1 MGGLVMAVWSLFRY
15 RNSDGSSKDW
25 AVKSNPDGSITTRW
39 GKTASKLPGVSH
51 RNGVRQ
57 FDIEKQKQT
66 KGYVFVGEVEI
77 DGEGNVVFPGK
88 TSALSQ
94 MPGPDSNLAPVPT
107 PPVEALYWTVDCRAE
122 RAVRVDLGIE
132 VRRLIGVIQ
141 SVSDQQ
147 SKPQQDWDGWQQWL
161 DATLNAETFELSG
174 QIKSVQGVLPWL
186 FLLTLKSKGFK
197 GVEIAMATETARDL
211 SVDLKVEQDVLAFFG
226 TDLDSIRETAEV
238 LGLLK
243 PRLNLAVAMSDTDDC
258 WF

>member
-1 MGGLVMAVWSLFRY
+1 MAAWNLY
-15 RNSDGSSKDW
+15 RHRNTDGSSKDW
-25 AVKSNPDGSITTRW
+25 AVKSNSDGSITTRW

-57 FDIEKQKQT
+57 FDIEKQKQA

-77 DGEGNVVFPGK
+77 DDEGNVVFPGK
-88 TSALSQ
+88 TLPATQPLN
-94 MPGPDSNLAPVPT
+94 PDPVPT
-107 PPVEALYWTVDCRAE
+107 LPVEALYWTIECRAKQ
-122 RAVRVDLGIE
+122 AVRVELGIE

-197 GVEIAMATETARDL
+197 GVEIAMATESAREL

-243 PRLNLAVAMSDTDDC
+243 PRLNLAAAMSDTDDC